1 MDKIKYLLLSLIVIA
16 TGAWGKTQVSKNIEP
31 SVWVYNVTRDRVE
44 YAYNSEQVRP
54 IASITKIMTAMVALD
69 HDKDLGKMLKL
80 DNRVGSSLPKQS
92 YNRWQLFQ
100 AMLVRSDN
108 AAAETLAR
116 DYPGGR
122 SAFIARMN
130 AQAQEWG
137 MKNTKFEDPTGLSAS
152 NISSVDDVANM
163 MEVSAGY
170 WLIQEITTRKQ
181 VAVETQF
188 KKRIRTVS
196 LKNTNSPLLF
206 EFENIVVSKTGLTSR
221 AGWCLGLVVEQ
232 RKQQFVIVVLGEPTK
247 QQRIKTIQKIM
258 YNHVID
264 NRLPELELTLIP

>member
-1 MDKIKYLLLSLIVIA
+1 MDKIKYLLLAMIVIA
-16 TGAWGKTQVSKNIEP
+16 TSAWGKTQVSKNIEP

-69 HDKDLGKMLKL
+69 HDKDLSKMLKL
-80 DNRVGSSLPKQS
+80 DNRVGSSLPKQN

-137 MKNTKFEDPTGLSAS
+137 MKNTKFEDPTGLSAN

-163 MEVSAGY
+163 MEASAGY

-206 EFENIVVSKTGLTSR
+206 EFDNIVVSKTGLTSR

-264 NRLPELELTLIP
+264 NRLPELELTLTP

>member
-1 MDKIKYLLLSLIVIA
+1 MDKIKYLLLAVTIAA
-16 TGAWGKTQVSKNIEP
+16 TGAWGKVKVPKNTEP

-69 HDKDLGKMLKL
+69 YNKDLSRTLKL
-80 DNRVGSSLPKQS
+80 STRVASNLPRQT

-108 AAAETLAR
+108 AAAETLAE

-130 AQAQEWG
+130 QQAQQWG
-137 MKNTKFEDPTGLSAS
+137 MKNTKFEDPTGLSPN

-163 MEVSAGY
+163 METSAGY
-170 WLIQEITTRKQ
+170 WLIQEISTRKQ
-181 VAVETQF
+181 IAVETQF
-188 KKRIRTVS
+188 KKKIRTVS
-196 LKNTNSPLLF
+196 LNNTNSSLLF
-206 EFENIVVSKTGLTSR
+206 EFDNIIVSKTGLTSK

-232 RKQQFVIVVLGEPTK
+232 KRQQFAIVILGAPTK
-247 QQRIKTIQKIM
+247 QERIKTVQRIM
-258 YNHVID
+258 YNHVLD
-264 NRLPELELTLIP
+264 SELPQLELTPTP

>member
-1 MDKIKYLLLSLIVIA
+1 MDKIKYLLLTLALLSFS
-16 TGAWGKTQVSKNIEP
+16 AWPKTQVPKSMEP
-31 SVWVYNVTRDRVE
+31 SVWVYNATRDKVE

-54 IASITKIMTAMVALD
+54 IASITKIMTAIVALD
-69 HDKDLGKMLKL
+69 YDKDLRRTLKL
-80 DNRVGSSLPKQS
+80 SNRVGSTLPRQN

-108 AAAETLAR
+108 AAAETFAD

-130 AQAQEWG
+130 QQAQQWG
-137 MKNTKFEDPTGLSAS
+137 MKNTRFEDPTGLSAN

-163 MEVSAGY
+163 METSAGY
-170 WLIQEITTRKQ
+170 WLIQEISTRKQ
-181 VAVETQF
+181 IAVETQF
-188 KKRIRTVS
+188 KKKIRTVS
-196 LKNTNSPLLF
+196 LNNTNSPLLF
-206 EFENIVVSKTGLTSR
+206 EFDNIIVSKTGLTSK

-232 RKQQFVIVVLGEPTK
+232 KKQQFVIVVLGEPSK

-258 YNHVID
+258 YNHVLD
-264 NRLPELELTLIP
+264 SELPEIELTLTP

>member
-1 MDKIKYLLLSLIVIA
+1 MDKIKYLLLAMIVIA
-16 TGAWGKTQVSKNIEP
+16 TSAWGKTQVSKNIEP

-69 HDKDLGKMLKL
+69 HDKDLSKMLKL

-130 AQAQEWG
+130 TQAQEWG

-163 MEVSAGY
+163 MEASAGY

-264 NRLPELELTLIP
+264 NRLPELELTLTP

>member
-1 MDKIKYLLLSLIVIA
+1 MDKIKYLFLALIVVA
-16 TGAWGKTQVSKNIEP
+16 TGALGKTHVSKNIEP
-31 SVWVYNVTRDRVE
+31 SIWVYNVTRDRVE

-69 HDKDLGKMLKL
+69 YDKDLSKMLKL
-80 DNRVGSSLPKQS
+80 DNRVGSNLPKQS

-130 AQAQEWG
+130 AQALEWG
-137 MKNTKFEDPTGLSAS
+137 MKNTRFEDPTGLGAN

-170 WLIQEITTRKQ
+170 WIIQEITTRKQ

-206 EFENIVVSKTGLTSR
+206 EFDNIIVSKTGLTSR

-264 NRLPELELTLIP
+264 NQLPELELTLHP

>member
-1 MDKIKYLLLSLIVIA
+1 MLAIGPS
-16 TGAWGKTQVSKNIEP
+16 WGKTKVPKNVEP

-54 IASITKIMTAMVALD
+54 IASITKIMTAMIALD
-69 HDKDLGKMLKL
+69 HDKDLSRTLRLSG
-80 DNRVGSSLPKQS
+80 RVGSTLPRQN

-108 AAAETLAR
+108 AAAETLAA

-130 AQAQEWG
+130 AQAQQWG
-137 MKNTKFEDPTGLSAS
+137 MKNTRFEDPTGLSAG

-163 MEVSAGY
+163 MEASTGY
-170 WLIQEITTRKQ
+170 WLIQEVTTQKQ

-196 LKNTNSPLLF
+196 LTNTNSPLLF
-206 EFENIVVSKTGLTSR
+206 EFDNIIVSKTGLTSQ

-232 RKQQFVIVVLGEPTK
+232 RQQKFVIVVLGEPTK
-247 QQRIKTIQKIM
+247 QQRIRTIQKIM

-264 NRLPELELTLIP
+264 SKLPELELTQKP

>member
-1 MDKIKYLLLSLIVIA
+1 MDKIKHLLLILMLAIGPS
-16 TGAWGKTQVSKNIEP
+16 WGKTKVPKNVEP

-54 IASITKIMTAMVALD
+54 IASITKIMTAMIALD
-69 HDKDLGKMLKL
+69 HDKDLSRTLRLSG
-80 DNRVGSSLPKQS
+80 RVGSTLPRQN

-108 AAAETLAR
+108 AAAETLAA

-130 AQAQEWG
+130 AQAQQWG
-137 MKNTKFEDPTGLSAS
+137 MKNTRFEDPTGLSAG

-163 MEVSAGY
+163 MEASTGY
-170 WLIQEITTRKQ
+170 WLIQEVTTQKQ

-196 LKNTNSPLLF
+196 LTNTNSPLLF
-206 EFENIVVSKTGLTSR
+206 EFDNIIVSKTGLTSQ

-232 RKQQFVIVVLGEPTK
+232 RQQKFVIVVLGEPTK
-247 QQRIKTIQKIM
+247 QQRIRTIQKIM

-264 NRLPELELTLIP
+264 SKLPELELTQKP

>member
-1 MDKIKYLLLSLIVIA
+1 MDKIKYLLIAIAIAA
-16 TGAWGKTQVSKNIEP
+16 TGAWGKTKVPKNIEP

-69 HDKDLGKMLKL
+69 HNKDLSRTLKL
-80 DNRVGSSLPKQS
+80 STRVASNLPRQT

-108 AAAETLAR
+108 AAAETLAE

-122 SAFIARMN
+122 EAFIRKMN
-130 AQAQEWG
+130 QQAQQWG
-137 MKNTKFEDPTGLSAS
+137 MKNTRFEDPTGLSAN

-163 MEVSAGY
+163 METSAGY
-170 WLIQEITTRKQ
+170 WLIQEISTRKQ
-181 VAVETQF
+181 IAVETQF
-188 KKRIRTVS
+188 KKKIRTVS
-196 LKNTNSPLLF
+196 LNNTNSPLLF
-206 EFENIVVSKTGLTSR
+206 EFDNIIVSKTGLTSK

-232 RKQQFVIVVLGEPTK
+232 KRQQFVIVVLGEPTK
-247 QQRIKTIQKIM
+247 QERIRTIQKIM
-258 YNHVID
+258 YNHVLD
-264 NRLPELELTLIP
+264 SELPELELTLSP